1 MMAGDTEGRK
11 SMCAR
16 AETGHG
22 SSGVELLVATKWP
35 LVFIGLTQ

>member
-1 MMAGDTEGRK
+1 MERASKQAMMAGETEGRK

-22 SSGVELLVATKWP
+22 TSGVELLVETK
-35 LVFIGLTQ
+35 